1 MPDQSASPDRNA
13 ELQQHL
19 KEMFDFARSGDAT
32 TLARLLDLGV
42 PANLRNEKGDT
53 LLMLA
58 CYHGHADAA
67 RVLLEHGADTE
78 IYNDNGQ
85 LPLAAAAFKDYRAIA
100 ELLCRHLK
108 VERADDDIHRLTFAI
123 TGLSMQLY
131 VSQDFIE
138 AIRPSLLRTPRAI
151 DTWADRL
158 TGYALALVEAE
169 SARRRAERKLKK

>member
-1 MPDQSASPDRNA
+1 MEGGFQAGMIVQNGRAHSARHQPHQDAAMPDQSASPDRNA

-67 RVLLEHGADTE
+67 RVLLEHGAD
-78 IYNDNGQ
+78 
-85 LPLAAAAFKDYRAIA
+85 
-100 ELLCRHLK
+100 
-108 VERADDDIHRLTFAI
+108 
-123 TGLSMQLY
+123 
-131 VSQDFIE
+131 
-138 AIRPSLLRTPRAI
+138 
-151 DTWADRL
+151 
-158 TGYALALVEAE
+158 
-169 SARRRAERKLKK
+169 